1 MPRILVADDNSNI
14 HRTISLALKDAGVE
28 VVAVGNG
35 EAAVR
40 KMAEIKPDLVLADI
54 FMPVRNGYEV
64 CEFVKHDPRFS
75 GIPVVLLIG
84 AFDPFDEREAQ
95 RVQADGILKKPFVPP
110 DALLRTVADLLAQSA
125 ARTSAAPVATVA
137 TKADQSTDAGGTASA
152 KTEAPASFD
161 EEPEEF
167 AAPKAKIEWNSDE
180 QPVAFGS
187 LLETPSSGTEE
198 PVVARSD
205 A

>member
-1 MPRILVADDNSNI
+1 M
-14 HRTISLALKDAGVE
+14 ISLALKDAGVE

-40 KMAEIKPDLVLADI
+40 KIAEIKPDLILADI

-125 ARTSAAPVATVA
+125 MRTAPVPIAVA
-137 TKADQSTDAGGTASA
+137 VA
-152 KTEAPASFD
+152 K
-161 EEPEEF
+161 
-167 AAPKAKIEWNSDE
+167 
-180 QPVAFGS
+180 
-187 LLETPSSGTEE
+187 
-198 PVVARSD
+198 
-205 A
+205 